1 MMPGWLMEIIASSKQ
16 REAPREER
24 RKRITSLT
32 ESIERSKSAGNAIIA
47 EVKRSSPSGFKA
59 EALNVDEYVR
69 YVSEGGASGLSV
81 LTEPKYFGG
90 SYELLRHVSSLSGL
104 PVLMKDFIV
113 SRKQIDAGFAL
124 GADAVL
130 LIVRILNDQEL
141 QDLYRY
147 AESLGLEALVEVHDE
162 KDVERALSLEPK
174 LIGVNARDLFT
185 LKVSREHQRRILEL
199 VPSRYI
205 KVAESGID
213 SPKAIKELK
222 EAGADAFLIGTALV
236 KNRELLR
243 ELIRA

>member
-1 MMPGWLMEIIASSKQ
+1 
-16 REAPREER
+16 
-24 RKRITSLT
+24 
-32 ESIERSKSAGNAIIA
+32 
-47 EVKRSSPSGFKA
+47 
-59 EALNVDEYVR
+59 
-69 YVSEGGASGLSV
+69 
-81 LTEPKYFGG
+81 
-90 SYELLRHVSSLSGL
+90 
-104 PVLMKDFIV
+104 MKDFIV